1 MLGNGLHRILAAGR
15 RLAAAPGL
23 AGETGRY
30 LRVLALFP
38 GKAMVEVDGERQLLR
53 AGSPSSRG
61 LRLISADAHGAL
73 IEVDGQTRRY
83 RVGSPVGTSFATPT
97 VREARIRRD
106 GQGAYRTTGSINGRM
121 TDLLVDTGAT
131 TIARS
136 AVEARRLGI
145 PYRLEGDRTRVRTA
159 SGTVD
164 AYSVMLDRVRV
175 GAIEL
180 RRVEAVVL
188 EGRLPGQVLLGRSFL
203 KRVKME
209 NRDGLLLLS
218 SRYRP

>member
-1 MLGNGLHRILAAGR
+1 MANSRYRYLMAALLLAV
-15 RLAAAPGL
+15 APAL
-23 AGETGRY
+23 AGEPARH

-38 GKAMVEVDGERQLLR
+38 GKAMVELDGEQRLLR
-53 AGSPSSRG
+53 TGTPSSRG

-73 IEVDGQTRRY
+73 IEIDGQTRRY
-83 RVGSPVGTSFATPT
+83 QVGSPVGASFVRPA

-121 TDLLVDTGAT
+121 IDLLVDTGAT
-131 TIARS
+131 TIALS
-136 AVEARRLGI
+136 GVEARRLGI
-145 PYRLEGDRTRVRTA
+145 PYRLKGEKTRVRTA
-159 SGTVD
+159 SGTAA
-164 AYSVMLDRVRV
+164 AYSVMLERVRV

-180 RRVEAVVL
+180 RQVEAVVL
-188 EGRLPGQVLLGRSFL
+188 EGRLPEQVLLGMSFL

-218 SRYRP
+218 SR